1 MRNLLSSKDFLN
13 DAIFRKQITE
23 YLTEIAND
31 RQLLIDNTS
40 IYNKKHNIT
49 TEVVLKRDAYSRLEE
64 RGLLNVDNI
73 LKETELILN
82 LKSQLTSCERQFLGT
97 LLQCCMQDTI
107 TYYKNQNK

>member
-1 MRNLLSSKDFLN
+1 MKSLLASKDFLS
-13 DAIFRKQITE
+13 DAVFRRQITE
-23 YLTEIAND
+23 YLTELAND

-64 RGLLNVDNI
+64 RGLLTTDNI

-82 LKSQLTSCERQFLGT
+82 LRSQLASNERQFLGT
-97 LLQCCMQDTI
+97 LLSCCMEDTI
-107 TYYKNQNK
+107 TYYKNQ